1 MKAAIL
7 THLNQPLSVE
17 DIELTPLDVGQVLV
31 RVLMSGICG
40 AQLQEIRGEK
50 NNEKFLPHLLG
61 HEGCGIVEDIGVGVT
76 KVKRGDKV
84 IMHWR
89 KGQGIES
96 PFPRYVYKGKN
107 ISGGKV
113 TTLSEYSIASE
124 NRLTVVNNDTP
135 EELCA
140 LLGCG
145 LSTALGVVNYD
156 ANIKFG
162 ENVLILGCGG
172 IGINLLLG
180 CKLANCGKA
189 YIIDR
194 ELSKK
199 QLAEANNG
207 VFVSSLSEIIGKVDC
222 IIDTVGCMALL
233 TESLPYLSDYGRA
246 LLVCQ
251 PKKES
256 SLYFTNP
263 INFFAGEGQTIRA
276 TQGGSILPDRDF
288 KRYIELYKQGK
299 INLNNIVTH
308 TMTLEDVNE
317 GIELVKSGKA
327 GRVLIKFNNISN

>member
-61 HEGCGIVEDIGVGVT
+61 HEGCGIVEDVGVGIT
-76 KVKRGDKV
+76 KVKKGDKV

-96 PFPRYVYKGKN
+96 PFPKYVYKGKN

-124 NRLTVVNNDTP
+124 NRLTVVDNDTP

-194 ELSKK
+194 EVSKQ
-199 QLAEANNG
+199 QLAEANDG
-207 VFVSSLSEIIGKVDC
+207 IFVNSLSEIAGKVDC
-222 IIDTVGCMALL
+222 IIDTVGSMTLL

-246 LLVCQ
+246 ILVCQ
-251 PKKES
+251 PKKEAG
-256 SLYFTNP
+256 LYFTNP

-276 TQGGSILPDRDF
+276 TQGGGVLPDRDF

-299 INLNNIVTH
+299 IKLNNIVTH
-308 TMTLEDVNE
+308 TMTLENINE

-327 GRVLIKFNNISN
+327 GRVLIKFDNIIN

>member
-7 THLNQPLSVE
+7 THLNRPLSVE
-17 DIELTPLDVGQVLV
+17 DIELTPLDLGQVLV
-31 RVLMSGICG
+31 KVLMSGICG
-40 AQLQEIRGEK
+40 SQLQEIRGEK

-61 HEGCGIVEDIGVGVT
+61 HEGCGIVQDVGAGVT
-76 KVKRGDKV
+76 KVKKGNKV

-96 PFPRYVYKGKN
+96 PFPRYVYKSKN

-124 NRLTVVNNDTP
+124 NRLTVVDNDTP
-135 EELCA
+135 AELCA

-194 ELSKK
+194 ELSKQ
-199 QLAEANNG
+199 QLAEANG
-207 VFVSSLSEIIGKVDC
+207 GIFISSLSEITDKIDC
-222 IIDTVGCMALL
+222 IIDTVGSMTLL
-233 TESLPYLSDYGRA
+233 SESLPLLTDYGRA
-246 LLVCQ
+246 ILICQ
-251 PKKES
+251 PKKEEG
-256 SLYFTNP
+256 LYFTNP

-276 TQGGSILPDRDF
+276 TQGGGVLPDRDF
-288 KRYIELYKQGK
+288 KRYVELYNQGK
-299 INLNNIVTH
+299 INLDNIVTH
-308 TMTLEDVNE
+308 TLPLENVNE
-317 GIELVKSGKA
+317 GIELVKLGKA
-327 GRVLIKFNNISN
+327 GRVLIKFDNISN